1 MLSSVSSHVHGDPP
15 APPPLDDEERAFRES
30 LEKMVDFVRVEPPK
44 LFLRAFLPAF
54 VLVAVGGHLVAGS
67 FAYSESAPQRGLF
80 LLLAGIVVIACGP
93 SWALFW
99 LIRSMKRDVY
109 VAMRVD
115 GLCVRLDPRLPE
127 RVLAWDALHEVHVD
141 PDTGQIRVELTT
153 GEQLPLP
160 GPFSGVTNP
169 QLAARIRDARRLAV
183 WHRLAPRPR

>member
-1 MLSSVSSHVHGDPP
+1 VSSHVQGGDAPP
-15 APPPLDDEERAFRES
+15 PPPLDEEERAFRES

-67 FAYSESAPQRGLF
+67 FAYAESAPQRGLL
-80 LLLAGIVVIACGP
+80 LLLAGVLVIACGP

-99 LIRSMKRDVY
+99 LIRSMKRDDVY

-115 GLCVRLDPRLPE
+115 GLCIRLDPRVPE
-127 RVLAWDALHEVHVD
+127 RVLAWEALHEVRVD
-141 PDTGQIRVELTT
+141 PETDQIWVELTT
-153 GEQLPLP
+153 GEQVHLP